1 MAREQTEDLPTRG
14 LRPANVQGGQYR
26 VAVQQAPESKLMGL
40 ARGLSSVNKG
50 LEAYTNM
57 GGTLSEMYEEE
68 VKDMTLDQL
77 KAQADKMQQRLDGSV
92 RKGKLPF
99 LGNPLNWER
108 NQRAL
113 AREYAGRLHDSTV
126 SSDGRFH
133 SGRKQGDENLPVSA
147 IIDQERESFL
157 VDNPELMQNPI
168 MLQGFDAEWQ
178 QRSKILEQ
186 RFSDQKRKEFL
197 MNTTKGST
205 NGMVGVM
212 LQAADNL
219 DEAGNLSLT
228 GDQEDAMQQYW
239 SDINALSPT
248 DQRKVIQTTAQ
259 MLAYRDPAMAT
270 KFLNYAK
277 NFQVGG
283 QLYSKDL
290 SSIIAV
296 EQVIDRIAEQAE
308 DDAVDEHEQYKKAGI
323 AQGSR
328 VVADYTVAQAIIA
341 QEKPYTWKQTGETYT
356 DSVSLRE
363 AFSEYATKIDNSIAG
378 EQIIQG
384 LNQVKNIDPKSEA
397 VRHILTL
404 GDGDQTATNFN
415 RSLSQYLSALSKE
428 SPLDPGQS
436 SDLVQEY
443 SNDLRLLQNAIAKDL
458 AGNNNL
464 STYFGTPEEQ
474 AAVYQQDVVGKGE
487 TFNRVFNE
495 RARELQDEYR
505 VRANNLKDQAEKVVL
520 DKQQEENEPS
530 KEELKPIQLS
540 KFKDD
545 KAGKELAEAMDANLK
560 TAMYGDA
567 STAAQASRELFSR
580 YDTEEVRNIIN
591 GTTEFK
597 AEPKVT
603 SVSIDPENPLSQVDL
618 TTPGVPYTNE
628 DRAAFEKVY
637 LKIKAIDGAFIDLD
651 RMKPTDKEGIFTDY
665 ERLGGYNSE
674 PTGYE
679 IDARKLN
686 AGVHRILTFDEVD
699 TGTINTDSIKTK
711 AERMGIS
718 PTALLEGQKQ
728 LYKQH
733 RKFFERM
740 DKREGKYQPPEI
752 PE

>member
-1 MAREQTEDLPTRG
+1 MAREQVQDLPTRG
-14 LRPANVQGGQYR
+14 LRPANVQAGQYR

-40 ARGLSSVNKG
+40 ARGLSSVNRG
-50 LEAYTNM
+50 LQAYTEM
-57 GGTLSEMYEEE
+57 GGTLSDMYEEE
-68 VKDMTLDQL
+68 IKGMTLSQL

-92 RKGKLPF
+92 RKGKLSF

-113 AREYAGRLHDSTV
+113 AREYAGRLHDEVV

-133 SGRKQGDENLPVSA
+133 SGRKQGDENLAVGE
-147 IIDQERESFL
+147 IINQERESFL
-157 VDNPELMQNPI
+157 VKNPELMQNPI
-168 MLQGFDAEWQ
+168 MLQGFDSEWQ
-178 QRSKILEQ
+178 NRSTILEQ

-197 MNTTKGST
+197 ANTTKGST
-205 NGMVGVM
+205 NGMVGVI
-212 LQAADNL
+212 LQADL
-219 DEAGNLSLT
+219 DKDGQLALT
-228 GDQEDAMQQYW
+228 ENQDTAMQQYW
-239 SDINALSPT
+239 SDMNALSPS

-259 MLAYRDPAMAT
+259 MLAYRDPAKAT
-270 KFLNYAK
+270 KFLDYAK

-296 EQVIDRIAEQAE
+296 EQVIDRIIQQEE
-308 DDAVDEHEQYKKAGI
+308 DDAVDEYEQYKKAGT
-323 AQGSR
+323 AEGSR
-328 VVADYTVAQAIIA
+328 VVADFTIGQAIIA
-341 QEKPYTWKQTGETYT
+341 KGQPFTWSQNGETYINSVQLRDAFT
-356 DSVSLRE
+356 D
-363 AFSEYATKIDNSIAG
+363 YAVKTKNSIAG
-378 EQIIQG
+378 EHILQG
-384 LNQVKNIDPKSEA
+384 LQQSKDISPESEA
-397 VRHILTL
+397 EAYILSR
-404 GDGDQTATNFN
+404 GDADQGRTSFD
-415 RSLSQYLSALSKE
+415 RSFRQYLTSLKQE
-428 SPLDPGQS
+428 SPLDAGQS
-436 SDLVQEY
+436 SDLAREY
-443 SNDLRLLQNAIAKDL
+443 DNRLFQLQLDIAKDL
-458 AGNNNL
+458 ASNDPF
-464 STYFGTPEEQ
+464 SEYFKTPEEQ
-474 AAVYQQDVVGKGE
+474 KAAYNQDVIQKGE

-495 RARELQDEYR
+495 QAKILEDQYRERAIELKE
-505 VRANNLKDQAEKVVL
+505 QADKVVL
-520 DKQQEENEPS
+520 DKQEEENDPT

-545 KAGKELAEAMDANLK
+545 KAGKELAEAMEANLK

-567 STAAQASRELFSR
+567 SVAAQASRELFSR
-580 YDTEEVRNIIN
+580 YDTQEVRNIIN
-591 GTTEFK
+591 GSTEFK
-597 AEPKVT
+597 AEPT
-603 SVSIDPENPLSQVDL
+603 DIYDVDL
-618 TTPGVPYTNE
+618 AAPIGTTPGIPYTNE

-699 TGTINTDSIKTK
+699 TGTINTDSIKVK

-718 PTALLEGQKQ
+718 PQALLDGQKQ

-740 DKREGKYQPPEI
+740 DKREDKYLPPEI
-752 PE
+752 PD